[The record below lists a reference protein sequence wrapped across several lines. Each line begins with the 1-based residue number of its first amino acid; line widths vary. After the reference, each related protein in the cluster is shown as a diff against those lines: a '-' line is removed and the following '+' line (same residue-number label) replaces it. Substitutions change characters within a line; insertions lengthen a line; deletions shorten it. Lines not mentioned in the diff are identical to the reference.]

1 MEKLYVCYLMNNIVD
16 DIDDIKQNINLNVSE
31 KGAKSIDKRV

>member
-31 KGAKSIDKRV
+31 KGSKSIDKRV